1 MKNMKFKEWIEK
13 KKTLNDKYDTVDELI
28 EHCDKTFGKHYGTIF
43 LALNKMLMVRPVL
56 IEGDEHIHISR
67 DSVLYRKKDG
77 KWHLIDTKKLVDV
90 LVEHLKDHVSV
101 EKLVEDALYDTS
113 PEELDELFERVVKK
127 KGSIREEEGCYK
139 LVIGGKR
146 GQPMEFMLRD

>member
-1 MKNMKFKEWIEK
+1 MKKMKFGEWIEK
-13 KKTLNDKYDTVDELI
+13 KKSLKDKYDSVDKLI
-28 EHCDKTFGKHYGTIF
+28 DHCDKIFGKYYGTIF

-67 DSVLYRKKDG
+67 DSVLYRRKG
-77 KWHLIDTKKLVDV
+77 NKWHLVDTMKLINV
-90 LVEHLKDHVSV
+90 LVEHLKEHVSV
-101 EKLVEDALYDTS
+101 EKLVEDALCDTS
-113 PEELDELFERVVKK
+113 PEQLEELFERVVKK

-139 LVIGGKR
+139 LIIGGKR